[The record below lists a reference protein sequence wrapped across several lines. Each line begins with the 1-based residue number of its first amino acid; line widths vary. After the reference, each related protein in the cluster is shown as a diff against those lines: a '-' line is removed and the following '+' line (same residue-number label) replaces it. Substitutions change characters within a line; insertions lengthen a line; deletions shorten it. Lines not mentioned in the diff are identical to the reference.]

1 MEVRSGRLEVVSW
14 ADGIGKGPLPE
25 AQVLDRY
32 DHPALPE
39 GRRTI
44 CVVGLGYI
52 GLATSAM
59 LASRR
64 FSVLGFDLKSDVVE
78 AINDGRAHIDD
89 PGLNELVAETVASG
103 HLKAFTEPQPADTFI
118 IAVPTPV
125 RHERDN
131 EPDLS
136 YVFAAA
142 SAIAPVLQSGNL
154 VILESTS
161 PVGTTRELANRIARL
176 RPDLTVAGRDV
187 QHPDLFFAYCPERI
201 IPGAMLDELSKN
213 DRIIGGIDER
223 SAKLALGIYCTF
235 GSAKCHVTDDRSA
248 EMVKLVENAY
258 RDVNI
263 AFSNEISLLCRT
275 SGLNP
280 FDVIALAN
288 HHPRVNILR
297 PGPGVG
303 GHCIAVDP
311 WFLVSQDRENS
322 TLIAAARAVNDRKAL
337 VVAEDVERLARDVSG
352 PVMLLGLTYKENVGD
367 FRESP
372 ALKIATLLTGRLGP
386 RVLCADPYADQ
397 NDEARG
403 AVAGLNLA
411 DPADA
416 LCGAALVVVLVA
428 HSEYKTIQLAPG
440 QRVVDVVGALR

>member
-1 MEVRSGRLEVVSW
+1 MEVRSGRLGLRSRSDAVGKS
-14 ADGIGKGPLPE
+14 GIAEPRD
-25 AQVLDRY
+25 LDQF
-32 DHPALPE
+32 HGSALPD

-64 FSVLGFDLKSDVVE
+64 FTVLGFDLKNDVVE

-89 PGLNELVAETVASG
+89 PGLSELVSETVATG
-103 HLKAFTEPQPADTFI
+103 HLKAFTAPQEADTFI

-125 RHERDN
+125 RHDKNN

-136 YVFAAA
+136 YVFAAGA
-142 SAIAPVLQSGNL
+142 SIAPVLRSGNL

-161 PVGTTRELANRIARL
+161 PVGTTRELAQHIARL
-176 RPDLTVAGRDV
+176 RPDLTIAGRDV
-187 QHPDLFFAYCPERI
+187 QQPDLFFAYCPERI
-201 IPGAMLDELSKN
+201 IPGAMLDELARN

-223 SAKLALGIYCTF
+223 SAALALDVYSTF
-235 GSAKCHVTDDRSA
+235 GRAKCHVTDDRSA

-263 AFSNEISLLCRT
+263 AFSNEISLLCRK

-322 TLIAAARAVNDRKAL
+322 KLIAAARAVNDRKAM
-337 VVAEDVERLARDVSG
+337 VVAEDVEAAAREVSG
-352 PVMLLGLTYKENVGD
+352 PVLLLGLTYKENVGD

-372 ALKIATLLTGRLGP
+372 ALKIAALVTARLGG

-397 NDEARG
+397 NDEGRE

-411 DPADA
+411 DPAEA
-416 LCGAALVVVLVA
+416 LAGAALVVVLVG
-428 HSEYKTIQLAPG
+428 HSEYKTVQPAPE
-440 QRVVDVVGALR
+440 QRVIDVVGALR

>member
-1 MEVRSGRLEVVSW
+1 MEVRSGRLGLRPRTDV
-14 ADGIGKGPLPE
+14 IGKSDRAEPHD
-25 AQVLDRY
+25 LDKFRS
-32 DHPALPE
+32 PASPE

-59 LASRR
+59 LASRH
-64 FSVLGFDLKSDVVE
+64 FTVLGFDLKSDVVE
-78 AINDGRAHIDD
+78 AVNDGRAHIDD
-89 PGLNELVAETVASG
+89 PGLSELVAETVATG
-103 HLKAFTEPQPADTFI
+103 HLKAFTAPQEADTFI

-125 RHERDN
+125 RHENDN

-136 YVFAAA
+136 YVFAAGT
-142 SAIAPVLQSGNL
+142 SIAPVLRSGNL

-161 PVGTTRELANRIARL
+161 PVGTTRELAQHIARL
-176 RPDLTVAGRDV
+176 RPDLAIAGRDV
-187 QHPDLFFAYCPERI
+187 QQPDLFFAYCPERI
-201 IPGAMLDELSKN
+201 IPGAMLDELAKN

-223 SAKLALGIYCTF
+223 SAALALDVYSTF
-235 GSAKCHVTDDRSA
+235 GRAKCHVTDDRSA

-263 AFSNEISLLCRT
+263 AFSNEISLLCRKT
-275 SGLNP
+275 GLNP

-322 TLIAAARAVNDRKAL
+322 KLIATARGVNDRKAM
-337 VVAEDVERLARDVSG
+337 VVAEDVEAAAREVQG
-352 PVMLLGLTYKENVGD
+352 GVLLLGLTYKENVGD

-372 ALKIATLLTGRLGP
+372 ALRIAALLTARLGG

-397 NDEARG
+397 NDEGRE
-403 AVAGLNLA
+403 AVAGLNLC

-416 LCGAALVVVLVA
+416 LAGAALVVVLVG
-428 HSEYKTIQLAPG
+428 HSECKTVQLAPE
-440 QRVVDVVGALR
+440 QRVIDVVGALR